1 LLAERGID
9 SVSVAAVAERAGVH
23 ETSIYRRWGTRDNL
37 LLLSAVHRLQ
47 TEVPIPDTG
56 SLCGDVRELLRG
68 MAVFVQSPF
77 GEVLQRVASQTQ
89 SHEHDASRDAFLAER
104 RSVVD
109 AVLQRAAARGELRQ
123 DVDASVVFDA
133 LLGPLNRR
141 VTITREPLDDAFLE
155 GLAGIITLGIGAQR
169 RRQPAAASRR
179 PSS

>member
-1 LLAERGID
+1 
-9 SVSVAAVAERAGVH
+9 
-23 ETSIYRRWGTRDNL
+23 
-37 LLLSAVHRLQ
+37 
-47 TEVPIPDTG
+47 
-56 SLCGDVRELLRG
+56 
-68 MAVFVQSPF
+68 
-77 GEVLQRVASQTQ
+77 VLQRVASQTQ

-155 GLAGIITLGIGAQR
+155 SLAGIITLGIGAQR